1 MSDNALVTIDN
12 VSIAPI
18 EDVAKFLIIAP
29 EKAKAMQAE
38 IRAIKKLG
46 MAKEIYEQKR
56 EELRMV
62 NELVLDAKVRMG
74 ELTMQ
79 IPKATAG
86 TGSNQ
91 HKKFEGAEIS
101 PRNNFSKTKT
111 ETVEEL
117 GFSNQEVSKMER
129 LARNKDLVEEEKDK
143 ARKEGRMP
151 LQSNVL
157 EQIKRDR
164 SNKHY
169 NGGGTKEYREQ
180 RDEIANIVV
189 ELYDETPVEF
199 TVSDLVDEII
209 VNAKNYIRLL
219 KNQISD
225 HKNLITEETVNQI
238 ADAIVVSVL
247 SPIEKIRSEIYEE
260 RA

>member
-1 MSDNALVTIDN
+1 MNDNALVTVDN

-46 MAKEIYEQKR
+46 MAKEIYEQKQ

-79 IPKATAG
+79 IPKG
-86 TGSNQ
+86 TINNNPFHQSN
-91 HKKFEGAEIS
+91 HEETLV
-101 PRNNFSKTKT
+101 KTKK

-117 GFSNQEVSKMER
+117 GFSKQEANKMER
-129 LARNKDLVEEEKDK
+129 LAKNKELVEQEKAK
-143 ARKEGRMP
+143 AREEGRMP

-157 EQIKRDR
+157 KQIKRDTPK
-164 SNKHY
+164 KHY
-169 NGGGTKEYREQ
+169 SGGGSKEYREQ

-199 TVSDLVDEII
+199 TVSDLVDEIV

>member
-1 MSDNALVTIDN
+1 MSDNALVAADN

-46 MAKEIYEQKR
+46 MAKEIYEQKQ

-74 ELTMQ
+74 ELTMLL
-79 IPKATAG
+79 PKASG
-86 TGSNQ
+86 GDHGNQ
-91 HKKFEGAEIS
+91 YVPAKNIS
-101 PRNNFSKTKT
+101 GNNFGKPKKQ
-111 ETVEEL
+111 VVGEL
-117 GFSNQEVSKMER
+117 GFSTDQVAKMER
-129 LARNKDLVEEEKDK
+129 LAKNKDLVEQEKVK
-143 ARKEGRMP
+143 AREEGRMP

-157 EQIKRDR
+157 EQIKRDTP
-164 SNKHY
+164 NKHY
-169 NGGGTKEYREQ
+169 NGGGSKEYREQ